1 MIKANIFLEGEEAK
15 RTRTERGMKRWLKEM
30 CGLDFMLFAVPK
42 GESLAKLAI
51 HALVVQQVRL
61 PWETY
66 QHVVGDDGIER
77 HLHQRFHHRSIR

>member
-1 MIKANIFLEGEEAK
+1 
-15 RTRTERGMKRWLKEM
+15 MKRWLKEM
-30 CGLDFMLFAVPK
+30 CGLDFMLVAVPK

-77 HLHQRFHHRSIR
+77 HCISDFITDRFAEVTAIMTKALSPELTI